1 MFLVKPKQEYK
12 QNKTA
17 FCLSKRAFYKN
28 ISAFWK
34 NETAFGF
41 SLFKQIRFYQVVSD
55 LQGLTII

>member
-1 MFLVKPKQEYK
+1 MFLVKPKREYK
-12 QNKTA
+12 QNKTP
-17 FCLSKRAFYKN
+17 FCLNKRAFYKN

-41 SLFKQIRFYQVVSD
+41 SLFKKIRFYQTVSD